1 MLDAAGGGGYGGT
14 DWFSFDVTWMW
25 GRISDQKT
33 DAHDEVSLGWK
44 RTAELT
50 STHLG
55 RVQLYR
61 DNLAAAW
68 PPEKS
73 KASAA
78 YVAQLDDLIASLTE
92 TQAAAS
98 ANYTAFSSVAST
110 LSIARSKL
118 EPIYREYV
126 ANQTSIAQWQA
137 KKDAAANTTT
147 TPSSS
152 STPTPS
158 PSPQAS
164 PVPTS
169 PPVSADHQ
177 EQLNNQARAIM
188 FDLSSTIISGQT
200 ELQKPKPYEP
210 AWQTV
215 EESPKSGGDGTSG
228 PVVPPVIPMPA
239 PASGGSTSS
248 SHVSTSFPT
257 TAAPSPATTVPT
269 GGTGGVGPIL
279 TGIQPSPPP
288 TITPPPI
295 GGLPSPPPISSPL
308 PGVITPP
315 GLTPGLGGGFGP
327 GSKLPGGGLKPGTG
341 TGRMTAM
348 PSGGVIGAKPGSGM
362 IGQMPSGSRVPG
374 SGSAGRVNPVGGVI
388 GSQAETAGRPGGRPG
403 AGAGGMNGQ
412 HGSMVGQQGRGRGRR
427 GEGETSTHWDPDNPW
442 ATDEGVDP
450 VVLPPSEPGP
460 IDPGPAI
467 GYTG

>member
-1 MLDAAGGGGYGGT
+1 MLDAGGGGGYGGT
-14 DWFSFDVTWMW
+14 DWFAYDVTWMW
-25 GRISDQKT
+25 QRISDQGT

-50 STHLG
+50 STHLS

-78 YVAQLDDLIASLTE
+78 YVAQLDALIVSLTE

-110 LSIARSKL
+110 LSIARTKL
-118 EPIYREYV
+118 EPIYSEYA

-147 TPSSS
+147 PPSSG

-188 FDLSSTIISGQT
+188 FDLSSTIISGQAA
-200 ELQKPKPYEP
+200 LQKPTPYEP
-210 AWQTV
+210 AWTAIG
-215 EESPKSGGDGTSG
+215 EKSPQSGDGTSG
-228 PVVPPVIPMPA
+228 SVVPPVIPMPA
-239 PASGGSTSS
+239 PANGGSTSS

-257 TAAPSPATTVPT
+257 STAPSPATTVPT
-269 GGTGGVGPIL
+269 GGTGGVGPVL
-279 TGIQPSPPP
+279 TGAQPSPPP
-288 TITPPPI
+288 TITPLPV
-295 GGLPSPPPISSPL
+295 GGPPSPPPISSPL

-315 GLTPGLGGGFGP
+315 GLGGGLGA
-327 GSKLPGGGLKPGTG
+327 GSELPTGGLKPGM
-341 TGRMTAM
+341 GRMTAM

-362 IGQMPSGSRVPG
+362 IGQMPGGSRAPG
-374 SGSAGRVNPVGGVI
+374 YSSAGRANPVGGVI
-388 GSQAETAGRPGGRPG
+388 GSQAETAGRPGMGGRPG
-403 AGAGGMNGQ
+403 SGAAGMNGQ
-412 HGSMVGQQGRGRGRR
+412 HGSKVGQRRGRR
-427 GEGETSTHWDPDNPW
+427 GEGDSNTYWDPDNPW
-442 ATDEGVDP
+442 ATDEGIDP
-450 VVLPPSEPGP
+450 VVLPASDPDP
-460 IDPGPAI
+460 IDPGPFI
-467 GYTG
+467 GHSG